1 MILRKPYAILIKFFK
16 LIHIIMFILFIFIAY
31 KLSVIYH
38 FFREFVVSYTFVKI
52 ENMASSYI
60 NLSLFLVLFVILIG
74 AIAIYYLMREKEK
87 PILFYRLLIIYSL
100 GLIVALIIYYNF
112 FNNLEYNSY
121 NRVTISIYRDIIA
134 VFYYVSYAFLAVS
147 FVRGFGFDIKKF
159 SFEKD
164 IQKLDIK
171 EEDREEFELSIKLDK
186 EKIINYFRRE
196 RRLAKY
202 YFKENA
208 LTLLIIL
215 GISLIVFGFILYRNI
230 EENIVYN
237 QGNIVLAD
245 NLNFN
250 VLHTYITNN
259 DKYGDNLN
267 SNYAIVNFDVFN
279 NNSEKLQIAYE
290 RFRIEIDN
298 KYYYPVK
305 NKDDSFNDLGTP
317 YKNQYI
323 NPSLKETYI
332 LIFKIDSYEPKK
344 MVLELYDGI
353 NANSGNNAYLYQ
365 KINLTKEYFDRK
377 TIGDYKIND
386 TINLSDTIWD
396 KATFKITNYD
406 IANNFIH
413 EYENCVEDKC
423 EKLRKV
429 IISNNSKVLKLNL
442 EHSDIDIA
450 LLDNWASI
458 IYNISDKEYTLN
470 AKDAKMLFYD
480 NDTIYFEVSNNIED
494 ANIIKLKF
502 NIRNRLYTVLLYEND
517 KKES

>member
-1 MILRKPYAILIKFFK
+1 M
-16 LIHIIMFILFIFIAY
+16 
-31 KLSVIYH
+31 
-38 FFREFVVSYTFVKI
+38 
-52 ENMASSYI
+52 
-60 NLSLFLVLFVILIG
+60 
-74 AIAIYYLMREKEK
+74 
-87 PILFYRLLIIYSL
+87 
-100 GLIVALIIYYNF
+100 
-112 FNNLEYNSY
+112 
-121 NRVTISIYRDIIA
+121 
-134 VFYYVSYAFLAVS
+134 
-147 FVRGFGFDIKKF
+147 
-159 SFEKD
+159 
-164 IQKLDIK
+164 
-171 EEDREEFELSIKLDK
+171 
-186 EKIINYFRRE
+186 
-196 RRLAKY
+196 
-202 YFKENA
+202 
-208 LTLLIIL
+208 TLLIIL
-215 GISLIVFGFILYRNI
+215 GISLIVLGFILYRNI

-344 MVLELYDGI
+344 MVLELYDGV

-386 TINLSDTIWD
+386 NINLSDTIWN
-396 KATFKITNYD
+396 KTTFKITNYD

-413 EYENCVEDKC
+413 EYESCVEDKC

-442 EHSDIDIA
+442 EHNDMDVA

-458 IYNISDKEYTLN
+458 IYNIGDKEYTLN

-480 NDTIYFEVSNNIED
+480 DDTIYFEVSNNIED
-494 ANIIKLKF
+494 ANIIKLKL